1 MQTVGLD
8 ENNNLII
15 KQGNLTIKEGIYA
28 LAQDVKTR
36 VGLYKGEN
44 LFDISE
50 GIDYDNEVLGV
61 FGGKDFYAQLIKNR
75 ILGNPEVTTVSNV
88 EITRTGRQLNATA
101 DVQSIYGNVTL

>member
-15 KQGNLTIKEGIYA
+15 KQGNLTVKDGIIA
-28 LAQDVKTR
+28 LAQDLKTR
-36 VGLYKGEN
+36 VGLYRGEN

-50 GIDYDNEVLGV
+50 GIDYDNEILGV
-61 FGGKDFYAQLIKNR
+61 FGGSDFYAELIKNR
-75 ILGNPEVTTVSNV
+75 ILVNPEVKTVSNV
-88 EITRTGRQLNATA
+88 EITRQGRQLNATA

>member
-15 KQGNLTIKEGIYA
+15 KQGNLTIKEGINA

-36 VGLYKGEN
+36 VGLCKGEN